1 MSSSVA
7 ILQSSHNGARFLKDQ
22 LRSFEDQTHHNW
34 LLINADDGSSDAT
47 LKIFKKF
54 QNNIGSEKVFLQQGP
69 ERGFVINFLSL
80 IADDNIK
87 ADYYAF
93 SDQDDIWEPDKLARA
108 LDWLTKVPASVP
120 GLYCS
125 RTRLIDESGLSIGF
139 SPLFEERPGFANALV
154 QNIAGG
160 NTMVFNEAARQ
171 LVKAGGIVDVP
182 FHDWWLYMLVSGVE
196 GAVFYDPYCSVRYRC
211 HRTNLVGSNLGIL
224 PRVLRAKML
233 LEGRFRRWTDMY
245 MTAIE
250 ACRPP
255 LTPRS
260 RAVLDV
266 FRNARREGLMARVSG
281 VRRSGVYRQT
291 RLGNIGLFVGAVLN
305 KI

>member
-1 MSSSVA
+1 MSSVA
-7 ILQSSHNGARFLKDQ
+7 ILQSSYNGARFLGDQ
-22 LRSFEDQTHHNW
+22 LRSFERQSHRDW
-34 LLINADDGSSDAT
+34 LLINADDGSTDDT
-47 LKIFKKF
+47 LDIFSKF
-54 QNNIGSEKVFLQQGP
+54 QKKIGFERVFLQQGP
-69 ERGFVINFLSL
+69 RRGFVINFLSL
-80 IADDNIK
+80 IADENIR

-93 SDQDDIWEPDKLARA
+93 SDQDDIWEPDKLERA
-108 LDWLTKVPASVP
+108 LAWLATVPASVP

-125 RTRLIDESGLSIGF
+125 RTRLIDESGQSIGF
-139 SPLFEERPGFANALV
+139 SPLFAKPPSFANALV

-171 LVKAGGIVDVP
+171 LLKAGGIVNVP
-182 FHDWWLYMLVSGVE
+182 SHDWWLYMLVSGVE
-196 GAVFYDPYCSVRYRC
+196 GAMFYDRYCSVRYRC
-211 HRTNLVGSNLGIL
+211 HRANLVGSNLGIM
-224 PRVLRAKML
+224 PRVLRVKML
-233 LEGRFRRWTDMY
+233 LKGQFRSWTDMY

-250 ACRPP
+250 TCRPP

-260 RAVLDV
+260 RAVLEI

-281 VRRSGVYRQT
+281 LRRSGVYRQT